1 MKRGELVFVPSPG
14 IGQLVPAV
22 EVAKLL
28 VQRDH
33 RLSATIFI
41 ITLPF
46 DNKII
51 TYADSLASSSS
62 SIDGRVKFVT
72 LPEQKP
78 ASEGNFLT
86 SLIEIQKP
94 HVRKAA
100 ARFAHSESGPEEP
113 RLAAFVIGMFCTTMI
128 DVANEFGVPT
138 YVFYTS
144 SAGALGLM
152 LHLQTLRDVHS
163 QDITELKDSDTEL
176 TVPSCVNPVPAKV
189 LPSVVLNRDWS
200 PVILDQFQRFKE
212 TKGILVNSFL
222 ELECHAVN
230 SFANSEIPS
239 VYPVGPI
246 LDLRGDAYAGSCDD
260 RQRGDLICWLDDQ
273 PPASV
278 VFLCFGSM
286 GSFSKDQVREIACA
300 LEQSSYRFLWSL
312 RRPPPKGTMGYPS
325 DYSDPK
331 SALPEGFLERMAT
344 VGRVIGW
351 APQVAVLAH
360 PAVGGFVSHCGWNSV
375 LESLWYG
382 VPVATWPL
390 HSEQQF
396 NAFEMVREL
405 GLSVEIRMDY
415 RRDVRA
421 ESESMVCADEI
432 ERGLKRLMESGNAM
446 ELRKKVEEMKAKC
459 RMATMEGG
467 SSYSSLGL
475 LISEILDN
483 MQ

>member
-28 VQRDH
+28 VQRNH

-46 DNKII
+46 DNKIT
-51 TYADSLASSSS
+51 TYADSLAPSSS
-62 SIDGRVKFVT
+62 SIDGRIKFIT

-100 ARFAHSESGPEEP
+100 AQFAHSESGPDGP

-152 LHLQTLRDVHS
+152 LHLQTLRDVHN

-176 TVPSCVNPVPAKV
+176 TVPSCINPVPAKV

-200 PVILDQFQRFKE
+200 TAILDQFQRFKE
-212 TKGILVNSFL
+212 TKGILVNTFL
-222 ELECHAVN
+222 ELECHAVK
-230 SFANSEIPS
+230 SFANSEIPL

-246 LDLRGDAYAGSCDD
+246 LDLKGDAHVGSSHEQ
-260 RQRGDLICWLDDQ
+260 QREDLIIWLDDQ

-286 GSFSKDQVREIACA
+286 GSFSEDQVREIACA
-300 LEQSSYRFLWSL
+300 LEQCGYRFVWSL
-312 RRPPPKGTMGYPS
+312 RCPPPKGKMGYPS
-325 DYSDPK
+325 DYANPEA
-331 SALPEGFLERMAT
+331 ALPDGFLERTAT

-382 VPVATWPL
+382 VPIATWPL
-390 HSEQQF
+390 YSEQQF

-421 ESESMVCADEI
+421 DCEPVVCADEI
-432 ERGLKRLMESGNAM
+432 ERGLKSLMENSSEM
-446 ELRKKVEEMKAKC
+446 EMRKKVKEMKAKS
-459 RMATMEGG
+459 RMVTMEGG
-467 SSYSSLGL
+467 SSYSSLGQL
-475 LISEILDN
+475 TCKILDN